1 MADGKVTIQTD
12 LDDKG
17 LKEGLEKAK
26 KTATEAGKDIA
37 KSFND
42 TTKSTQQVTSA
53 QEKLNTATAK
63 VKAQADTTAS
73 SLNKE
78 ASNLNNVKTA
88 TEQVANSTEKAKKS
102 SENLDT
108 ANKKVS
114 KSTEDVGNKSQDSA
128 KKVESFG
135 SKVGSTAK
143 KIGSA
148 TFKGVVV
155 GVGAAAS
162 AVTGLVGAAVSSYS
176 SYEQLVGGIDTLFKD
191 SSQKLQDYASVAYKT
206 AQLSANDYMETA
218 TSFAASL
225 LQGLEGDTDKA
236 TELANKAIIDMSDN
250 ANKMGTSMESIQYA
264 YQGFAK
270 QNYTMLDNLKLGYG
284 GTASE
289 MARLVKDSGVLGD
302 AADDL
307 TAKNLNE
314 KVTFDQIIEAIHI
327 TQERLDITGTS
338 AREAATTIEGSVNMM
353 KSSWTNLVTGMARD
367 DADFQQLMDEFV
379 ESTTATVSNIIP
391 RIEIALQGVGTLITS
406 LLPVILNEI
415 PTIINDILPQF
426 IQSGVDMIQSI
437 ILGLTSSLPQIWDT
451 LVSLLDYM
459 VQTLIEIGPTLLESG
474 ANLLWYI
481 LDGFIEK
488 IPETVP
494 TILDFVQN
502 FADTI
507 ASKAPDIIQTG
518 FGMLNQLVEGIIS
531 CLPIL
536 IEKVPKIITTFANI
550 INDNFPTI
558 IAMGFSLLLK
568 LISGIISCI
577 PTLIANIPQI
587 IEAIV
592 SSLLAFNWISL
603 GGKLI
608 TLLGDGIE
616 AMFSFIGGIG
626 EDLLNAITS
635 PFENGFSALYDI
647 GSNLIEGLWNGISD
661 MTGWIVDKV
670 RGFGSTVLDGIKDFF
685 GIHSPSRVMKD
696 QVGRYIAEG
705 VGVGFTE
712 NDPMQQITSDLTN
725 GYNTLQAKLNSDM
738 QADMNRSYQA
748 ISEGSDVN
756 VNVVLEGDAKGV
768 FRLVKTENDNIKKS
782 NGRGGL

>member
-367 DADFQQLMDEFV
+367 DANFQQLMDEFV

>member
-26 KTATEAGKDIA
+26 KTAIEAGKDIA

-53 QEKLNTATAK
+53 QEKLSTATAK
-63 VKAQADTTAS
+63 VKAQTDTTAS

-128 KKVESFG
+128 EKVESFG

-191 SSQKLQDYASVAYKT
+191 SSQKLQDYASIAYKT

-225 LQGLEGDTDKA
+225 LQGLDGDTEKA

-379 ESTTATVSNIIP
+379 ESTTAAVSNIVP
-391 RIEIALQGVGTLITS
+391 RIEIALQGVGQLITQ

-415 PTIINDILPQF
+415 PTIINDVLPEF
-426 IQSGVDMIQSI
+426 IQSGADMIQSI
-437 ILGLTSSLPQIWDT
+437 IIGLITNLPQMWDT
-451 LVSLLDYM
+451 LVSLLSYI

-488 IPETVP
+488 IPESVP

-502 FADTI
+502 FVDTI

-518 FGMLNQLVEGIIS
+518 FGMLNELIEGIIS
-531 CLPIL
+531 CLPVL

-608 TLLGDGIE
+608 TLLGDGIKG
-616 AMFSFIGGIG
+616 MFGFIGNIG
-626 EDLLNAITS
+626 EDLLNAVTS

>member
-128 KKVESFG
+128 EKVESFG

-155 GVGAAAS
+155 GVGATAS

-225 LQGLEGDTDKA
+225 LQGLGGDTEKA

-367 DADFQQLMDEFV
+367 DADFQQLVDEFV
-379 ESTTATVSNIIP
+379 ESTTATVSNIMP

-451 LVSLLDYM
+451 LVSLLDYI

-494 TILDFVQN
+494 SILDFVQN

-531 CLPIL
+531 CLPVL

-603 GGKLI
+603 GVKLI

-616 AMFSFIGGIG
+616 AMFGFIGNIG

-670 RGFGSTVLDGIKDFF
+670 RGFGGTVLDGIKDFF

>member
-37 KSFND
+37 NSFNNA
-42 TTKSTQQVTSA
+42 TKSTQQVTSA
-53 QEKLNTATAK
+53 QEKLSTATAK
-63 VKAQADTTAS
+63 VKSQTDTTAS

-114 KSTEDVGNKSQDSA
+114 KSTEDVGHKSQDSA
-128 KKVESFG
+128 EKVESFG
-135 SKVGSTAK
+135 NKVGSTAK

-155 GVGAAAS
+155 GVGVAAS

-225 LQGLEGDTDKA
+225 LQGLDGDTDKA

-367 DADFQQLMDEFV
+367 DADFQQLVDEFV
-379 ESTTATVSNIIP
+379 ESTTAAVSNIVP

-451 LVSLLDYM
+451 LVSLLEYI

-488 IPETVP
+488 IPESVP
-494 TILDFVQN
+494 SILDFVQN

-536 IEKVPKIITTFANI
+536 IEKVPKIITTFANV
-550 INDNFPTI
+550 INNNFPTI

-608 TLLGDGIE
+608 TLLGDGIKG
-616 AMFSFIGGIG
+616 MFGFIGNIG
-626 EDLLNAITS
+626 ENLLNAITS
-635 PFENGFSALYDI
+635 PFENGFSALSDI

-661 MTGWIVDKV
+661 MTGWIVNKV

-712 NDPMQQITSDLTN
+712 NDPMQQITSDLAN

-738 QADMNRSYQA
+738 QADMNRNYQA